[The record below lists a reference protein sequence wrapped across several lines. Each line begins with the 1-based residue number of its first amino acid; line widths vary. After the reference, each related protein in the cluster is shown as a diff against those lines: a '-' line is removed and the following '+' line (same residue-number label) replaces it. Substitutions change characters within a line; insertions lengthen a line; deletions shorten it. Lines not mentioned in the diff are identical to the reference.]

1 MRSAS
6 ELSVLPC
13 ERRRAARRC
22 ASGRRHGHRSRS
34 RPLTVR
40 VRVDRFLQA
49 LIVGGSRHLV
59 RLVLPWMARTR
70 RPGTPLPVEKLR
82 SRFRSSQTGS
92 RPTAQGDRS
101 AAKKQ
106 QGSKQRR
113 VNSQVQPLVVRRT
126 KPSPRSGEP
135 TATLRA
141 DQRSHHALRAS
152 RLLTVVAV
160 CDPAAERR
168 LRGGDRTRPRF
179 RSSSGRDSYFGTYE
193 RHVQEL
199 GSQKPSLDGHPAL
212 A

>member
-113 VNSQVQPLVVRRT
+113 VNSQVQPPVVRRT

-135 TATLRA
+135 TSTLRA
-141 DQRSHHALRAS
+141 DQRSHHALR
-152 RLLTVVAV
+152 RLSLTH
-160 CDPAAERR
+160 RGGGLR
-168 LRGGDRTRPRF
+168 LRGRTATPRRRPDPTALQEFF
-179 RSSSGRDSYFGTYE
+179 RSRLVLW
-193 RHVQEL
+193 HV
-199 GSQKPSLDGHPAL
+199 
-212 A
+212 